1 MTWLTEYVR
10 PKVRGLFQRNV
21 PDNLWTSC
29 PGCSQM
35 LLVKDLDRTFKVCP
49 HCGHHLKALVEE
61 RLKWTFDKGK
71 YQLIDLPDV
80 PLDPLGF
87 RDSKKY
93 TDRLQAAKA
102 KTGLKDSLAVATGKI
117 SSEQAVVAVMA
128 FEFMAGT
135 MGAALGEAFL
145 AACHF
150 AVSHHLPLII
160 FTSSGGARMQEGV
173 ISLMQMPRTTL
184 GVQMLREAGL
194 PYIVVYTDPTTGGV
208 SASFAML
215 GDIQISEP
223 KALIAF
229 AGPRVIRDTVRE
241 ELPEGF
247 QRAEY
252 LQKHGMVDQIVP
264 REELPA
270 YLGNLISILK
280 PSADK
285 QSRKPDKIEKE
296 DTSLFSVFSAKLPA
310 GFQHCPLLTMEEE
323 DVASEQALALSAK
336 DKKADSKGGK
346 AKKKKGS
353 SKKAADKGA

>member
-10 PKVRGLFQRNV
+10 PKVRGLFQRDV
-21 PDNLWTSC
+21 PENLWTNC

-35 LLVKDLDRTFKVCP
+35 LLVKDLERILKVCP
-49 HCGHHLKALVEE
+49 HCGHHLKANVAE
-61 RLKWTFDKGK
+61 RLKWTFDRGE
-71 YQLIDLPDV
+71 YRLLELPEA

-93 TDRLQAAKA
+93 TDRLAQAKA
-102 KTGLKDSLAVATGKI
+102 KSGLKDSLTVAAGKI
-117 SSEQAVVAVMA
+117 SGEEAVVAVMA

-145 AACHF
+145 SACHY
-150 AVSHHLPLII
+150 AVLNYLPLII
-160 FTSSGGARMQEGV
+160 FTTSGGARMQEGV

-184 GVQMLREAGL
+184 GIQMLREAGI
-194 PYIVVYTDPTTGGV
+194 PYIVVHTDPTTGGV

-215 GDIQISEP
+215 GDVQISEP

-252 LQKHGMVDQIVP
+252 LQDHGMIDQIVSRHEMP
-264 REELPA
+264 E
-270 YLGNLISILK
+270 YLGRLISFLK
-280 PSADK
+280 PSPEK
-285 QSRKPDKIEKE
+285 QKAKLAKIEKDE
-296 DTSLFSVFSAKLPA
+296 SSLLSTYTALLPEGFTHETVNVFASADNLPA
-310 GFQHCPLLTMEEE
+310 EETAE
-323 DVASEQALALSAK
+323 DSAPSKKSKK
-336 DKKADSKGGK
+336 DKKKGK
-346 AKKKKGS
+346 
-353 SKKAADKGA
+353 